1 MDDIVSQLF
10 LLDLKSPNYKQKYY
24 ILCDA
29 AKKIPNSNLYKH
41 IHKTE
46 VPDSFL
52 EAYFNTLKFE
62 DFKDMLKFTKDSVRY
77 VMNRYYEEGNIFD
90 LDILYIHNHGYDS
103 SILEDETYKKIIY
116 DQTINY
122 SDKQMRDRMI
132 SMFEEK
138 DLIYCSIS
146 PSVSD
151 INDDY

>member
-1 MDDIVSQLF
+1 
-10 LLDLKSPNYKQKYY
+10 
-24 ILCDA
+24 
-29 AKKIPNSNLYKH
+29 
-41 IHKTE
+41 
-46 VPDSFL
+46 
-52 EAYFNTLKFE
+52 
-62 DFKDMLKFTKDSVRY
+62 MLKFTKDSVRH

-103 SILEDETYKKIIY
+103 SILKDETYQKIIY

-146 PSVSD
+146 PSVKD
-151 INDDY
+151 IIDDY